1 MLPIFEGRDRPD
13 RVPIFWE
20 HEGNRAVRL
29 DRWKLVAL
37 QGQPWELYDMKT
49 DRTELTN
56 VAAIY
61 PEKVRDLSGM
71 YDEWSQ
77 RCNVV
82 PFRQLPHEVPIVP
95 AEGKLMSDD

>member
-1 MLPIFEGRDRPD
+1 
-13 RVPIFWE
+13 VPIFWE

-56 VAAIY
+56 VAGIY

-71 YDEWSQ
+71 YDEWAL
-77 RCNVV
+77 RCSVV
-82 PFRQLPHEVPIVP
+82 PFRQLPNTVPIVP